1 MMIEARLQ
9 PTWIDAHN
17 HLHDPRLPDP
27 AGIVAEMKRAGV
39 SRCVVNATRESD
51 WTAVESLA
59 LAEPDFI
66 NPIFGI
72 HPWQA
77 HTPQQGWEERLKNL
91 LEKHP
96 QSSIGECGLDGWVS
110 EPAMEIQVPVF
121 IAQLRIARDLGR
133 PLSIHALKAWEELF
147 TAFAEVP
154 PPPSFLMHS
163 FNGSIEIARR
173 LAKLGAYFSFS
184 GHFLHPRK
192 AALLEVF
199 RQLPADRILLE
210 TDAPDMRPPD
220 EIITHPLPDHRNHPA
235 NLPAIGNALAKALG
249 MSGEALAETTR
260 ENFERCFA

>member
-1 MMIEARLQ
+1 MMTEARLQ
-9 PTWIDAHN
+9 PPWIDAHN
-17 HLHDPRLPDP
+17 HLRDPRLPDP
-27 AGIVAEMKRAGV
+27 AGIVAEMKHAGV

-51 WTAVESLA
+51 WAAVESLA

-66 NPIFGI
+66 IPAFGI

-77 HTPQQGWEERLKNL
+77 HTGEKGWEKRLTTL

-96 QSSIGECGLDGWVS
+96 QSSIGECGVDGWVS

-133 PLSIHALKAWEELF
+133 PLTIHALKAWEELF
-147 TAFAEVP
+147 AAFAEVP
-154 PPPSFLMHS
+154 PPPRFLMHS

-184 GHFLHPRK
+184 GHFLHSRK

-199 RQLPADRILLE
+199 RQLPRERILLE
-210 TDAPDMRPPD
+210 SDAPDMLPPE

-235 NLPAIGNALAKALG
+235 NLPAIGNALATELG
-249 MSGEALAETTR
+249 MSSEALAELTR
-260 ENFERCFA
+260 ENFGRCFG

>member
-1 MMIEARLQ
+1 MMTDARLQ
-9 PTWIDAHN
+9 PSWIDAHN

-51 WTAVESLA
+51 WAAVESLA
-59 LAEPDFI
+59 LAERDFI
-66 NPIFGI
+66 MPAFGI

-77 HTPQQGWEERLKNL
+77 HTIEQGWEGRLIKL
-91 LEKHP
+91 LENHP

-110 EPAMEIQVPVF
+110 EPLMEIQVPVF

-133 PLSIHALKAWEELF
+133 PLTIHALKAWEELF
-147 TAFAEVP
+147 SAFAEVP
-154 PPPSFLMHS
+154 PPPRFLMHS

-184 GHFLHPRK
+184 GHFLHSRK

-199 RQLPADRILLE
+199 RQLPRERLLLE
-210 TDAPDMRPPD
+210 SDAPDMLPPE

-235 NLPAIGNALAKALG
+235 NLPAIGKALAKALG
-249 MSGEALAETTR
+249 MPSEALAELTC
-260 ENFERCFA
+260 ENFERCFG